1 MAYSKY
7 PERKM
12 KTYSAYCEEQIA
24 QNLSGMSKTVE
35 KVHVVSVVYKE
46 MSFKQKGKEGQSK
59 GNVLKTFLRHDH
71 INLAFKV
78 SKVFTSKWELNR
90 AVWIDCRLCYK
101 TMYNASCKCHK
112 RWKAREAYIELAY
125 NPVITKRQREEFFFT
140 FRIMFDLS
148 SRNLWFLQMT
158 LMLLYLCM
166 FSLIWA

>member
-1 MAYSKY
+1 
-7 PERKM
+7 M

-78 SKVFTSKWELNR
+78 SEVFTSK
-90 AVWIDCRLCYK
+90 
-101 TMYNASCKCHK
+101 
-112 RWKAREAYIELAY
+112 
-125 NPVITKRQREEFFFT
+125 
-140 FRIMFDLS
+140 
-148 SRNLWFLQMT
+148 
-158 LMLLYLCM
+158 
-166 FSLIWA
+166 